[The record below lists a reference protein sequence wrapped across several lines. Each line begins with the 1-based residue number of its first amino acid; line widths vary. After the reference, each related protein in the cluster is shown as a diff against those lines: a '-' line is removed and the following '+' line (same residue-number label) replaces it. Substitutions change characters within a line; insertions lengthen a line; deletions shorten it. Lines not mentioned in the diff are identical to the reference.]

1 MICIVSI
8 MAEDL
13 SAVVFLPWH
22 FVLWELKLLA
32 MIFAQYN
39 GTIKLE
45 QITVVGKEV
54 EKTIDDN
61 IHQSVSCTEGKMD
74 VCLQIYLLQ

>member
-1 MICIVSI
+1 
-8 MAEDL
+8 
-13 SAVVFLPWH
+13 
-22 FVLWELKLLA
+22 